1 MKFLDNI
8 KKNQSLMR
16 FIETTQSHMVTA
28 EIGNSSVVVAYYL
41 LLSLFPLLIAVG
53 NVLPYLR
60 IDPNSELR
68 YFDST
73 FRGVAFCFRF
83 SSILECQS
91 KY

>member
-53 NVLPYLR
+53 NVLP
-60 IDPNSELR
+60 
-68 YFDST
+68 
-73 FRGVAFCFRF
+73 
-83 SSILECQS
+83 
-91 KY
+91 

>member
-53 NVLPYLR
+53 NVLPYL
-60 IDPNSELR
+60 E
-68 YFDST
+68 ST
-73 FRGVAFCFRF
+73 LILCCLILQRRFRKMFIRT
-83 SSILECQS
+83 
-91 KY
+91 

>member
-60 IDPNSELR
+60 IDLILCCLILQR
-68 YFDST
+68 R
-73 FRGVAFCFRF
+73 FRKMFIRT
-83 SSILECQS
+83 
-91 KY
+91 